1 MTVMTPWEPGP
12 LGQGRQGRRR
22 ASNDTGGADDEGE
35 DQEGTV
41 FIVVDYYVSDVNSF
55 QIQIIA
61 NRMGS
66 EQFTNHLFIVSYLNT
81 KTGFRNSRRKC
92 VMNLFCGMNHR

>member
-1 MTVMTPWEPGP
+1 MKKLNGGCCCCCKGYRHWVVM
-12 LGQGRQGRRR
+12 
-22 ASNDTGGADDEGE
+22 GADDEGE

-81 KTGFRNSRRKC
+81 KTGFRNSRDTYTTAMFKNRC
-92 VMNLFCGMNHR
+92 VDP